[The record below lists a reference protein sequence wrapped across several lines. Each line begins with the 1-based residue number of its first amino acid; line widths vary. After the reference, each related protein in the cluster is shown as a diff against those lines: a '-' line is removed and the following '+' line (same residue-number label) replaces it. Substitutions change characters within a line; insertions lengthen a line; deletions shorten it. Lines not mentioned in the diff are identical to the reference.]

1 MAFTCVPVVAQWGT
15 VSYIKTNQASC
26 AAAEWAVFTP
36 ADLSA
41 YNASI
46 TSGTAATAAGSQT
59 TSFFPSMT
67 IAEATPVFTAI
78 AVMWGL
84 AFTLRAI
91 GNFLKP
97 KSGDSND

>member
-15 VSYIKTNQASC
+15 VSYINTNQAAC
-26 AAAEWAVFTP
+26 AANQWAVFTS
-36 ADLSA
+36 ADLTA
-41 YNASI
+41 YNASL
-46 TSGTAATAAGSQT
+46 TAGTASTPAGTQT

-67 IAEATPVFTAI
+67 IAEALPIFAAI
-78 AVMWGL
+78 SLLWGL